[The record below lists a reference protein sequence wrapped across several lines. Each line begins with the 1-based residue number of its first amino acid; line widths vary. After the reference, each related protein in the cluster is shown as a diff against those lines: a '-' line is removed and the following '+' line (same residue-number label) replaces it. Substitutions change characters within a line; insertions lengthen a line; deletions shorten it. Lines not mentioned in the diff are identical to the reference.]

1 MSVEDIRAKFPI
13 KNILRII
20 GDPTYKAINKLREDM
35 YANAAAIPKNLGGG
49 RYFHIG
55 LLMDTAVYANVATT
69 AYARPTDPGP
79 YAQHGPGD
87 SAAKQAAAN
96 AIHK

>member
-1 MSVEDIRAKFPI
+1 MLVKDIRAKLPI
-13 KNILRII
+13 KMILGII
-20 GDPTYKAINKLREDM
+20 GNPTYKAINKLREAL
-35 YANAAAIPKNLGGG
+35 YANAAAIPKNLRGG
-49 RYFHIG
+49 RYVHIG

-87 SAAKQAAAN
+87 SAAS
-96 AIHK
+96 